1 MGISTIMVS
10 TSLSEEN
17 KSKSLLLSLK
27 NLKNT
32 AGIVG
37 FQACGDEGLP
47 LSEKQEAQLIANG
60 VGG

>member
-1 MGISTIMVS
+1 LYLYKKLDYLIAANNIKMFAFV
-10 TSLSEEN
+10 
-17 KSKSLLLSLK
+17 K
-27 NLKNT
+27 NNT

-47 LSEKQEAQLIANG
+47 LSAKQEAQPIGSA